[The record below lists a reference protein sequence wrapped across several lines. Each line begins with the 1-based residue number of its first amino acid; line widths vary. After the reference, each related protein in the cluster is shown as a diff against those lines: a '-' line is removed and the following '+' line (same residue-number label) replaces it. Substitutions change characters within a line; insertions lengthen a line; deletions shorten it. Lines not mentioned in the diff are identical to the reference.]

1 MTRLAREA
9 FEQVG
14 NQLKMR
20 RFHDDFEIMDTRL
33 ESLKAIKCLPDEEN
47 LNDPAENDQELDK
60 KLKENKRIAQE
71 KQKKVFVIIDFD
83 VKPRSNLINI
93 LIDY

>member
-1 MTRLAREA
+1 V

-20 RFHDDFEIMDTRL
+20 RFHDDFEIMNTRL
-33 ESLKAIKCLPDEEN
+33 ESLKAIKCLPDEGN

-60 KLKENKRIAQE
+60 KLNENKRIAQE
-71 KQKKVFVIIDFD
+71 KQKKVAA
-83 VKPRSNLINI
+83 
-93 LIDY
+93 

>member
-1 MTRLAREA
+1 MTELAKEV

-33 ESLKAIKCLPDEEN
+33 ESLKEIKCLPDEGS
-47 LNDPAENDQELDK
+47 LSDPAENDQELDK
-60 KLKENKRIAQE
+60 KLQENKRIAQE
-71 KQKKVFVIIDFD
+71 KQKKVHIF
-83 VKPRSNLINI
+83 INPNAC
-93 LIDY
+93 